1 MTGPDWLYSAIF
13 IIFAQEFRRGRQV
26 SSSFLHHSKTLQPMI
41 DSKQL
46 RDFIE
51 KQLEGSDYF
60 FVDLKISPANEI
72 TVTIDSLENADLEKC
87 VELTRAIEEEF
98 PREPEDYELEVGT
111 AGLTAPFKVR
121 GQYLK
126 NIGNEVEVLTKEG
139 KKIRGTLTEALEDGF
154 TVESLEK
161 VKKEGEKRPVTET
174 VTRKFGYNDV
184 KSVTYLLKF

>member
-1 MTGPDWLYSAIF
+1 
-13 IIFAQEFRRGRQV
+13 
-26 SSSFLHHSKTLQPMI
+26 MI

-60 FVDLKISPANEI
+60 FVDLKISPVNEI

-87 VELTRAIEEEF
+87 VKLTRAIEEEF